1 MRHTELTSLIIA
13 GFRNNIASCIWGD
26 PGCGKSEFVKD
37 LAKELDHELI
47 HINCYSLESTDLV
60 LPSIEGEGS
69 KKEVEFIPC
78 SWVKQAANTDKPT
91 IIFLDEVN
99 RIKPENLNLLT
110 TLVLEKEVYGIK
122 LSSDIKFVAAGNF
135 ESNCIGANELDSAI
149 YARFMHL
156 LFDLPIVDSIPF
168 MGDSKGQEFLM
179 QNLDLLEVEGQESA
193 FSEGVLDKLKANR
206 RSQTFAL
213 RMCQDK
219 ELQPHLRM
227 PACQGLLGL
236 EGAKFS
242 SAWDTFIA
250 SEKRKVPPKIEGNE
264 IKLGELL
271 EQGMVAEVAAL
282 CQKAWDSKEEDNID
296 IMAAFVIS
304 FGNPELFRT
313 MVAYTKDSDT
323 TFGATKISDARM
335 KTLRLTKNEGNVT
348 TNVVMSLVL
357 SHTFL
362 IMGTA
367 GD

>member
-47 HINCYSLESTDLV
+47 HINCYSFESTDLV
-60 LPSIEGEGS
+60 LPSIEGKGS

-156 LFDLPIVDSIPF
+156 LFDLPITDSIPF
-168 MGDSKGQEFLM
+168 MGDAKGQEFLM
-179 QNLDLLEVEGQESA
+179 QNLDLLEVEGQEAA
-193 FSEGVLDKLKANR
+193 FSEGVLDKLQANR

-213 RMCQDK
+213 RLCQDPM
-219 ELQPHLRM
+219 LSAPLRL
-227 PACQGLLGL
+227 PACQGLLGFI
-236 EGAKFS
+236 EGTKFS
-242 SAWDTFIA
+242 SAWDTFQA
-250 SEKRKVPPKIEGNE
+250 EEKRKVPAKIEGNE
-264 IKLGELL
+264 ERLGELL

-282 CQKAWDSKEEDNID
+282 CQKSWDSNDEDKID
-296 IMAAFVIS
+296 IMAVFVVS
-304 FGNPELFRT
+304 YGNPELART
-313 MVAYTKDSDT
+313 MVAYTKDAT
-323 TFGATKISDARM
+323 KTFGSIEISPKRRSS
-335 KTLRLTKNEGNVT
+335 LILTKDIENV
-348 TNVVMSLVL
+348 NSYNVL
-357 SHTFL
+357 SLMLQHTYKFF
-362 IMGTA
+362 
-367 GD
+367 

>member
-1 MRHTELTSLIIA
+1 MRHIELTSLIIA
-13 GFRNNIASCIWGD
+13 GFRNNIASCVWGD
-26 PGCGKSEFVKD
+26 PGCGKSEFVKN

-60 LPSIEGEGS
+60 LPSIEGRGA

-78 SWVKQAANTDKPT
+78 SWVKQAAYTDKPT
-91 IIFLDEVN
+91 IIFLDELN

-122 LSSDIKFVAAGNF
+122 LSSNIKFIAAGNF
-135 ESNCIGANELDSAI
+135 ESNCLGVNELDSAI

-156 LFDLPIVDSIPF
+156 LFDLPITDSIPF

-193 FSEGVLDKLKANR
+193 FSEGVLEKLKANR

-219 ELQPHLRM
+219 EMPGHLRM
-227 PACQGLLGL
+227 TACQGLLGI

-242 SAWDTFIA
+242 SAWETFSA
-250 SEKRKVPPKIEGNE
+250 SETRKVPPKIEGNE
-264 IKLGELL
+264 DRLGELL

-282 CQKAWDSKEEDNID
+282 CQKSWDSGNKDKID
-296 IMAAFVIS
+296 IMAAFVVS

-313 MVAYTKDSDT
+313 MIDYTKGAEV
-323 TFGATKISDARM
+323 TFGAIKISAKRM
-335 KTLRLTKNEGNVT
+335 KTIRLTRNPENVT
-348 TNVVMSLVL
+348 SNLVMSLVCC
-357 SHTFL
+357 HTYL
-362 IMGTA
+362 IM
-367 GD
+367 